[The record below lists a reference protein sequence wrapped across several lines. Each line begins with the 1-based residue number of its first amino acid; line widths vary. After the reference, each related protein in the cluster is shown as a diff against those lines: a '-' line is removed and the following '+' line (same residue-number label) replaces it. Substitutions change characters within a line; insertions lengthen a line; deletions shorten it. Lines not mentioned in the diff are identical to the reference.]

1 MMMLF
6 NPRPCGLGEGPLWHP
21 LREDLFW
28 FDITAHQ
35 LLSATQ
41 VWQFDEYV
49 SAAGWISHDQ
59 LLIASE
65 SQLFSFDL
73 ITKTQTKI
81 CDLEARNPVTRSNDG
96 RADPQGGFWIGT
108 MGKNAEANAGAIY
121 RYHRGTL
128 KKLVTGL
135 TIPNAICFAPDGKNA
150 YYTDTPTQQILT
162 VDLDVDGW
170 PISKPRLAV
179 DLTQTGKNPDGAVV
193 DAAGN
198 IWNAQWGAAR
208 LACYSPQGQ
217 LLETIA
223 LPAAH
228 ATCPAFAGATSR
240 LFCTSATQG
249 RRADELTPAD
259 GQTFETQVSAT
270 GQLEHQ
276 IIL

>member
-1 MMMLF
+1 
-6 NPRPCGLGEGPLWHP
+6 
-21 LREDLFW
+21 
-28 FDITAHQ
+28 
-35 LLSATQ
+35 LSTTQ

-81 CDLEARNPVTRSNDG
+81 CDLEARNPETRSNDG

-108 MGKNAEANAGAIY
+108 MSKNAKANTGAIY
-121 RYHRGTL
+121 RYYRGTL

-135 TIPNAICFAPDGKNA
+135 TIPNAICFAPDGKTA
-150 YYTDTPTQQILT
+150 YYTDTPTRKILA
-162 VDLDVDGW
+162 VDLDAEGW
-170 PISKPRLAV
+170 PMSKGRLAI
-179 DLTQTGKNPDGAVV
+179 DLTQTGENPDGAVV

-208 LACYSPQGQ
+208 LACYSPLGQ
-217 LLETIA
+217 LLESVA

-228 ATCPAFAGATSR
+228 ASCPAFAGASSR

-249 RRADELTPAD
+249 RGAEDLTPSD
-259 GQTFETQVSAT
+259 GQTFETQVAAT